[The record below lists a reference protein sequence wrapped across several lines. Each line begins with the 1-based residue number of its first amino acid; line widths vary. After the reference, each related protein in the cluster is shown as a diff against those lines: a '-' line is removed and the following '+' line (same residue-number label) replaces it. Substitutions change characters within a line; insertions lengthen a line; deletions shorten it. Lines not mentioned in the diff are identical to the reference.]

1 MGNSEAG
8 QYFFYYKEYK
18 IRYGSAIDGFQMPIK
33 RPTSGG
39 QVRDQE
45 AAVQQTFHLERSS
58 FFYLSALMVRTECSA
73 Y

>member
-1 MGNSEAG
+1 MELDSIFSN
-8 QYFFYYKEYK
+8 YKEYK
-18 IRYGSAIDGFQMPIK
+18 ILYESVIDGFQMPIK

-39 QVRDQE
+39 QAHGQE
-45 AAVQQTFHLERSS
+45 AAVQQTFHLVRSS

>member
-1 MGNSEAG
+1 MELVSIFSN
-8 QYFFYYKEYK
+8 YKEYK
-18 IRYGSAIDGFQMPIK
+18 ILYESAIDGFQMPIK

-39 QVRDQE
+39 QACDQE
-45 AAVQQTFHLERSS
+45 VAVLCTFHLERSN